1 MTPKP
6 PLCDIAALRQIEK
19 DAPHWLTPADR
30 HALRLH
36 RAPRAPLA
44 PADAFP
50 LVCAFAVA
58 AALAVAAFAWFTPC
72 ATEDSSNCYWNAA
85 ERGNGTGAS
94 FLDIGGAI
102 IWQGAK
108 E

>member
-1 MTPKP
+1 MTREP
-6 PLCDIAALRQIEK
+6 PQCDIETLEK
-19 DAPHWLTPADR
+19 LEAYAPHWLTPADR

-36 RAPRAPLA
+36 RAA
-44 PADAFP
+44 PAIRSSVPVIVLAIGLA
-50 LVCAFAVA
+50 LVVLPF
-58 AALAVAAFAWFTPC
+58 AFAWFTPC
-72 ATEDSSNCYWNAA
+72 ATEDSSDCYWDAA

-94 FLDIGGAI
+94 FLDVGGAI